1 MNDKAAKG
9 DVKSKFLDQPVNHF
23 YMLMVS
29 TSILIVLG
37 LVMVFSASSIHAID
51 TKGYAFAVALRQF
64 IFLLLAVPTAIFLA
78 RLPVER
84 WEQIAKFGLVIS
96 IVLVALVLIPGVGK
110 EVNGNRNWIDLKVI
124 DIQPGEFTKLF
135 LILWA
140 SLLLARKERA
150 QKMRF
155 NAITLIAPGFM
166 IVMAFIMR
174 GGDLGTTSVIAAI
187 LAGLL
192 FVSGVDLKKMGLVTA
207 VISLALAV
215 GIATSDYRRA
225 RFLVFLNPFAP
236 EDYKSFGWQPAHSLL
251 GLASGGVFGV
261 GLGGSRQKWGNLPEA
276 HTDFIF
282 AVIGEELGLLGTLF
296 ILALLGTLIYCSL
309 RIAMRSS
316 DSFTRF
322 ACAGIASWIAIQTI
336 LNIGSAVSLLPVVG
350 VTLPLLSYGGSALIA
365 TYLGIAFIASSAL
378 RNPEIKLEVKN
389 FVAERLHR

>member
-1 MNDKAAKG
+1 MKDNG
-9 DVKSKFLDQPVNHF
+9 SNSNVKSRFLDQSVNHF

-37 LVMVFSASSIHAID
+37 LIMVFSASSIHAID

-78 RLPVER
+78 RLPLER

-96 IVLVALVLIPGVGK
+96 ILLVALVLIPGVGK

-124 DIQPGEFTKLF
+124 DIQPGEFTKLL

-140 SLLLARKERA
+140 SLLLARKERV

-155 NAITLIAPGFM
+155 NAIALIAPGFI

-192 FVSGVDLKKMGLVTA
+192 FVSGVDAKKMGLVTA
-207 VISLALAV
+207 IFSLALAV

-225 RFLVFLNPFAP
+225 RFLVFLNPFA
-236 EDYKSFGWQPAHSLL
+236 EDEYKTFGWQPAHSLL

-282 AVIGEELGLLGTLF
+282 SVIGEELGLVGTCAVLVL
-296 ILALLGTLIYCSL
+296 IGTLIYSIF
-309 RIAMRSS
+309 RIALKAKDPFSRY
-316 DSFTRF
+316 
-322 ACAGIASWIAIQTI
+322 ACAGIACWIGIQAI
-336 LNIGSAVSLLPVVG
+336 LNIGTAISVLPVVG
-350 VTLPLLSYGGSALIA
+350 VTLPLVSYGGSALLTTIFA
-365 TYLGIAFIASSAL
+365 LGFVIGVSL
-378 RNPEIKLEVKN
+378 RDKEVSRELVRRFKDK
-389 FVAERLHR
+389 